1 MPRLAA
7 TAAGCLWHHAGCLR
21 HHPGCLR
28 HLAAVPARYWSSR
41 TKAFVDSEMPAV
53 IDLFNAYALPANYGR
68 LPESALDADG
78 LKKVLAAIGEH
89 PTDETLRQIFTEADT
104 DGSGTIELEEFL
116 AASDRILGGS
126 PARCILV
133 VGGPGSGKGVLCD
146 RLVTECGTSHVSC
159 GDMLREEVE
168 RGTPLGREVDGLMR
182 RGELVSSETV
192 VALLRRRMRAFPG
205 RRLLLDGFPRS
216 RQNAEDF
223 AALCGKPELA
233 LHLTCPDS
241 VMVERILKRADE
253 QGRADDNYE
262 TALARI
268 RTYHESGEPTLEWLR
283 QQHVPIVE
291 VDCSGTPGDAWEQLL
306 AVGRLMRPA
315 VAL

>member
-1 MPRLAA
+1 M
-7 TAAGCLWHHAGCLR
+7 
-21 HHPGCLR
+21 
-28 HLAAVPARYWSSR
+28 
-41 TKAFVDSEMPAV
+41 
-53 IDLFNAYALPANYGR
+53 
-68 LPESALDADG
+68 
-78 LKKVLAAIGEH
+78 
-89 PTDETLRQIFTEADT
+89 RQ
-104 DGSGTIELEEFL
+104 
-116 AASDRILGGS
+116 
-126 PARCILV
+126 
-133 VGGPGSGKGVLCD
+133 
-146 RLVTECGTSHVSC
+146 
-159 GDMLREEVE
+159 
-168 RGTPLGREVDGLMR
+168 
-182 RGELVSSETV
+182 GELVPSETV
-192 VALLRRRMRAFPG
+192 VALLRRRMRTYPG